1 MKSATLLSL
10 LAITVFAQLSTAA
23 DKPEKPLVAVYDLE
37 GVISES
43 GRQEESLLGLNM
55 DASRPLTLLDL
66 SRSLAKAATDDSLKA
81 VVVDADGAM
90 LDFAQIEE
98 LRRQLMTLRDAGK
111 DVWIYTEHLGNGT
124 ALLGSAANHFTLMP
138 EADCAFHGINAES
151 MYFKGLLDRM
161 GVRAE
166 VVHIGD
172 FKSFGETFYRT
183 GPSDYA
189 KQQQEQL
196 VDSIYQQLV
205 DGVAAGRKLDPAK
218 VRSIID
224 DGGINARGMVEAG
237 IADEVL
243 YRTDFV
249 KKLRETYGKDAK
261 FDQEYEL
268 PDLDGPQIDGI
279 MDIFKLAFSQGDSSR
294 SREDF
299 IAVVAMDGDITE
311 ESIAPLRSEI
321 LKLAKNQKAKALV
334 LRVNSPGGSA
344 LASELLWEAT
354 DEWKSTKKPFVA
366 SMGGVAASGGYYIS
380 CGADRIFADGG
391 SITGSIGVVGMKFVI
406 ADALGKLGVSTHS
419 IQRGK
424 NAGAM
429 SMMREFSEEEA
440 KLVRESMEEVYAT
453 FKSRVVEGRGKA
465 LKGELEPLAGGRVYS
480 GLQALEIG
488 LVDEIGGLQDAIAHA
503 TLQAKLIDP
512 EVRLLPE
519 PKSALEGLFA
529 KPEKKPDD
537 EIIRASV
544 APGTTA
550 KLRALMIQSGLAG
563 TLPDFAKI
571 ALSRLSSRI
580 EAFQETRILMI
591 GPDFDLR

>member
-1 MKSATLLSL
+1 M
-10 LAITVFAQLSTAA
+10 AITLFAPISAAA
-23 DKPEKPLVAVYDLE
+23 DKPEKPLIAVYDLE
-37 GVISES
+37 GMISES
-43 GRQEESLLGLNM
+43 GRQDESLLGLDM

-66 SRSLAKAATDDSLKA
+66 SRSLAKAATDDALKA

-98 LRRQLMTLRDAGK
+98 LRRQLILLRDAGK
-111 DVWIYTEHLGNGT
+111 DVWMYTEHLGNGT

-138 EADCAFHGINAES
+138 EADCSFHGINAES

-161 GVRAE
+161 GVQAE
-166 VVHIGD
+166 VIHIGD

-196 VDSIYQQLV
+196 IDSIYQQLV
-205 DGVAAGRKLDPAK
+205 DGVAEGRKLDPAK
-218 VRSIID
+218 VRSVID
-224 DGGINARGMVEAG
+224 DGSINARGMVDAG
-237 IADEVL
+237 IADELL

-261 FDQEYEL
+261 FDRSYEL
-268 PDLDGPQIDGI
+268 PDLDGPEIDGI
-279 MDIFKLAFSQGDSSR
+279 MDILKLAFSQGDSGS

-299 IAVVAMDGDITE
+299 VAVVAMDGDITE

-321 LKLAKNQKAKALV
+321 LKLAKNKKARALV

-354 DEWKSTKKPFVA
+354 DEWKSTKKPFVV

-391 SITGSIGVVGMKFVI
+391 TITGSIGVVGMKFVI
-406 ADALGKLGVSTHS
+406 SDALEKIGISIHST
-419 IQRGK
+419 QRGK

-429 SMMREFSEEEA
+429 SMMRDFSEEEA
-440 KLVRESMEEVYAT
+440 KLVRKSMEEVYAT
-453 FKSRVVEGRGKA
+453 FKSRIVDGRGKA

-480 GLQALEIG
+480 GVQALETG
-488 LVDEIGGLQDAIAHA
+488 LIDEIGGLQDAIAHA
-503 TLQAKLIDP
+503 TLQAKLQNP

-529 KPEKKPDD
+529 KPEKKSDD
-537 EIIRASV
+537 EIIRATV
-544 APGTTA
+544 TPDATA

-563 TLPDFAKI
+563 TLPDFAKT